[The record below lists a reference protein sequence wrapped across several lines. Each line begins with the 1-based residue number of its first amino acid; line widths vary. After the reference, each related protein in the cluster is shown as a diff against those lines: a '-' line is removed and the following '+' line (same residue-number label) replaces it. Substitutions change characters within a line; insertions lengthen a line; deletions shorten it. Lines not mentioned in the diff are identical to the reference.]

1 MEYIKDEKLLEK
13 FKKDQHIQIFDDD
26 KLITDLK
33 IKDGK
38 IDCEKFLNNTS
49 RQLFSY
55 EPIDFE
61 YLYIVFESRIF
72 ENNKNAGD
80 WLKFYDLEEYDV
92 YKIFRITHGVT
103 LNDKIWFKFNEEIND
118 KKLNREYFL
127 HKYVTPDA
135 VEFGKK
141 VGNINV

>member
-1 MEYIKDEKLLEK
+1 MYI
-13 FKKDQHIQIFDDD
+13 I
-26 KLITDLK
+26 
-33 IKDGK
+33 
-38 IDCEKFLNNTS
+38 
-49 RQLFSY
+49 
-55 EPIDFE
+55 
-61 YLYIVFESRIF
+61 FESRIF

-80 WLKFYDLEEYDV
+80 WLKFYNLEKYDV

-135 VEFGKK
+135 VEFERK